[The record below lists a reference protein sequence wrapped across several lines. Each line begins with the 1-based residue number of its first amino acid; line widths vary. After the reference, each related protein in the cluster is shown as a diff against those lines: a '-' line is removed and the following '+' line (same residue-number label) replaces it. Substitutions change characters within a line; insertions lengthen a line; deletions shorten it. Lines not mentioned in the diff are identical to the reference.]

1 MTPPTLFISDLHL
14 DAARPEIVGLFRRF
28 LAGLGPDNCAA
39 LYVLGDL
46 FEAWIGDDE
55 DDPAALQVLAD
66 LGGLVQRGVPLY
78 LMRGNRD
85 FLMGSGIEATT
96 GATLLPDPCVIDL
109 NGRRVL
115 LMHGDTLCT
124 GDKDYQHFRHMV
136 RDPAWQAGFLA
147 RPLAERRAM
156 AAALRETSRQ
166 ETAGKAPQIMAVSPE
181 AVATALREHGVDL
194 LIHGHT
200 HRPAIHDFELD
211 GRPRRRIVLG
221 DWYEQGSVLRCQDG
235 DCQLETL

>member
-28 LAGLGPDNCAA
+28 LAGLSPDNCAA

-85 FLMGSGIEATT
+85 FLMGSG
-96 GATLLPDPCVIDL
+96 
-109 NGRRVL
+109 
-115 LMHGDTLCT
+115 
-124 GDKDYQHFRHMV
+124 
-136 RDPAWQAGFLA
+136 
-147 RPLAERRAM
+147 
-156 AAALRETSRQ
+156 
-166 ETAGKAPQIMAVSPE
+166 
-181 AVATALREHGVDL
+181 
-194 LIHGHT
+194 
-200 HRPAIHDFELD
+200 
-211 GRPRRRIVLG
+211 
-221 DWYEQGSVLRCQDG
+221 
-235 DCQLETL
+235 